1 MLFYAQQP
9 WCICWWAYMAHM
21 PVATQS
27 WTCWTGFSK
36 KKRCAKIQSEP
47 VRPKSLQRN
56 NQGLSTP
63 TVSRIVT
70 IKNRATDCSIPEST
84 SSAQHH
90 LYMLARS
97 CLSFRVG
104 AMFASVSSGFS
115 SQGYRTLLAFCLGLQ
130 PTRVY
135 LWQPKPG
142 VEHRPVAACWS
153 AVAAA
158 AARLRSWNWRCAL
171 LHGCW
176 QILRFA
182 LHAAK
187 RCRIRCKQ
195 TEAEAQQKERI
206 QLFESNVCCT
216 PLLY

>member
-1 MLFYAQQP
+1 MRKL
-9 WCICWWAYMAHM
+9 CRRLT
-21 PVATQS
+21 VVRSVKLATGITIYTAVEFLGSHQKKEEKKNAGLCFS
-27 WTCWTGFSK
+27 MRSNHGVFVDERTWPTCQLPRNHELAERVFQK

-158 AARLRSWNWRCAL
+158 AARLRS
-171 LHGCW
+171 
-176 QILRFA
+176 
-182 LHAAK
+182 
-187 RCRIRCKQ
+187 
-195 TEAEAQQKERI
+195 
-206 QLFESNVCCT
+206 
-216 PLLY
+216 

>member
-1 MLFYAQQP
+1 
-9 WCICWWAYMAHM
+9 MA
-21 PVATQS
+21 PY
-27 WTCWTGFSK
+27 TCQLPRNAIMNLLNGFFFQK
-36 KKRCAKIQSEP
+36 KIQSEP

-56 NQGLSTP
+56 NQDLSTP
-63 TVSRIVT
+63 IVSRIV
-70 IKNRATDCSIPEST
+70 ILKDRATDCSIPEIT

-115 SQGYRTLLAFCLGLQ
+115 SQGCTLLAFCLGLQ

-153 AVAAA
+153 AVAAV
-158 AARLRSWNWRCAL
+158 AARLRS
-171 LHGCW
+171 
-176 QILRFA
+176 
-182 LHAAK
+182 
-187 RCRIRCKQ
+187 
-195 TEAEAQQKERI
+195 
-206 QLFESNVCCT
+206 
-216 PLLY
+216 

>member
-1 MLFYAQQP
+1 MRSNHGVFVDERTWPRTHASCHAIMNLLNGFY
-9 WCICWWAYMAHM
+9 
-21 PVATQS
+21 
-27 WTCWTGFSK
+27 K

-56 NQGLSTP
+56 NQGISTP
-63 TVSRIVT
+63 IVT
-70 IKNRATDCSIPEST
+70 IKNRATDCSIPDIT

-115 SQGYRTLLAFCLGLQ
+115 SQGCRTLLALCLGLQ

-158 AARLRSWNWRCAL
+158 AARLRS
-171 LHGCW
+171 
-176 QILRFA
+176 
-182 LHAAK
+182 
-187 RCRIRCKQ
+187 
-195 TEAEAQQKERI
+195 
-206 QLFESNVCCT
+206 
-216 PLLY
+216 